1 MDKKSVFEYIEKNSD
16 KYTQFLYNICSF
28 EATAYDK
35 EEIDK
40 LILFIK
46 DFAEKEGMTCR
57 VTPFNECGNFLT
69 IDINSD
75 SKYKGAFFLAHTDTV
90 HKKGS
95 FGSPVV
101 KIDGEK
107 LIGPGAVD
115 CKGGIAV
122 ALLAMKAL
130 LDGGYKKHARLVLT
144 SDEEVSNILGK
155 EKEFTF
161 FAEESYGFPY
171 AINCEVTEK
180 NQVTVSRKGILKYE
194 ILIKGKG
201 GHSGIHYFDSVNPIL
216 EAANKII
223 AFSKLSSKEA
233 ATYSCNIIRAGT
245 AENAIP
251 ESCKFTVDIRYN
263 LLKDLDNIKNKFM
276 EIVNKSFIGGTTA
289 VITKETLRPPMEK
302 QTETLKLFDKLN
314 KLSIENGFGEL
325 TPIESSGG
333 SDSAYTQKAGIISI
347 CGMGPSGYLYHTNKE
362 YVEIPTIKKRAKLIS
377 ALLIEDNK

>member
-46 DFAEKEGMTCR
+46 DFAEREGMTCR

-69 IDINSD
+69 VDINVGSSD
-75 SKYKGAFFLAHTDTV
+75 KGAFFLAHTDTV
-90 HKKGS
+90 HKKGA
-95 FGSPVV
+95 FGVPAV
-101 KIDGEK
+101 KVEDNT

-144 SDEEVSNILGK
+144 SDEEVSNIFGK

-161 FAEESYGFPY
+161 FAEESRGFPY
-171 AINCEVTEK
+171 AINCEVTER
-180 NQVTVSRKGILKYE
+180 NEVTISRKGILKYE
-194 ILIKGKG
+194 ILITGKG

-223 AFSKLSSKEA
+223 AIHNLSDKDT
-233 ATYSCNIIRAGT
+233 ATLSCNIIDAGT
-245 AENAIP
+245 AANVIP

-263 LLKDLDNIKNKFM
+263 RLRDLDTIKNKFM
-276 EIVNKSFIGGTTA
+276 EIINKSFIGGTTSA
-289 VITKETLRPPMEK
+289 ITKENSRPPMEK
-302 QTETLKLFDKLN
+302 RDETLKLFDKLN
-314 KLSIENGFGEL
+314 KLSIENGLGEL
-325 TPIESSGG
+325 TPVESCGG
-333 SDSAYTQKAGIISI
+333 SDSAYTQKAGVLSI

-362 YVEIPTIKKRAKLIS
+362 YVEITTIKKRAKLIA
-377 ALLIEDNK
+377 ALLIHDNQ